1 MPLQIYSF
9 PVQPK
14 GNPVSV
20 INSCLISLSLL
31 SSRVTILVKL
41 QCETDQ
47 KVHYLPGEHVGVF
60 PGNQAHLVHGII
72 ARVKDAPPADQ
83 TVRLETCTDGKLGLF
98 RQNSRCWIDSFKIP
112 KNFC

>member
-47 KVHYLPGEHVGVF
+47 EVHYLPGEHVGVF

-83 TVRLETCTDGKLGLF
+83 TVRLETRTDGKLGLL